1 MKPKINPQN
10 ILTAPPDK
18 VFDNRY
24 RLRIM
29 SVLAVNK
36 SYSFNELKD
45 LLQLTDGNLA
55 SALKVLE
62 ESRYISVMKGFV
74 GKKTNTIYSITQ
86 AGKTALKEYFDF
98 MEQLIRETKQT
109 TAE

>member
-1 MKPKINPQN
+1 MKKIIEPETDN
-10 ILTAPPDK
+10 APNSGK

-29 SVLAVNK
+29 CVLAANK
-36 SYSFNELKD
+36 SYSFNELKE

-62 ESRYISVMKGFV
+62 NSRYISVMKGFI
-74 GKKTNTIYSITQ
+74 GKKTNTIYSITLE
-86 AGKTALKEYFDF
+86 GKAALKGYFDY
-98 MEQLIRETKQT
+98 MEQLIKDTQLKMDC
-109 TAE
+109 

>member
-1 MKPKINPQN
+1 MKRIIEPETNN
-10 ILTAPPDK
+10 TGK

-36 SYSFNELKD
+36 SCSFNELKE

-55 SALKVLE
+55 SALKTLE
-62 ESRYISVMKGFV
+62 EHNYISVMKGFI
-74 GKKTNTIYSITQ
+74 GKKTNTIFSITPE
-86 AGKTALKEYFDF
+86 GKAALKEYFDF
-98 MEQLIRETKQT
+98 MERLIKDTQLKMNE
-109 TAE
+109 

>member
-1 MKPKINPQN
+1 MTKD
-10 ILTAPPDK
+10 ILVSKPDK

-29 SVLAVNK
+29 SVLAANK
-36 SYSFNELKD
+36 SCSFNELKD

-62 ESRYISVMKGFV
+62 ESRYISVMKGFI
-74 GKKTNTIYSITQ
+74 GKKTNTICSITSE
-86 AGKTALKEYFDF
+86 GKAALKAYFDF
-98 MEQLIRETKQT
+98 MEQLIQDTQLKMNG
-109 TAE
+109 

>member
-1 MKPKINPQN
+1 MKPTANNPVYHSK
-10 ILTAPPDK
+10 PDK

-29 SVLAVNK
+29 SILAANK
-36 SYSFNELKD
+36 SCTFNELKD
-45 LLQLTDGNLA
+45 LLRLTDGNLA

-74 GKKTNTIYSITQ
+74 GKKTSTICSITSE
-86 AGKTALKEYFDF
+86 GKAALKVYFDF
-98 MEQLIRETKQT
+98 MEQLIRHTQLNMDE
-109 TAE
+109 

>member
-1 MKPKINPQN
+1 MKPTKPADKALADKANKI
-10 ILTAPPDK
+10 
-18 VFDNRY
+18 FDNRF
-24 RLRIM
+24 RLLIM
-29 SVLAVNK
+29 SVLAANK

-86 AGKTALKEYFDF
+86 PGKLALKAYFNF
-98 MEQLIRETKQT
+98 MEQLIRDTPLNLNE
-109 TAE
+109 